1 MQSRAGTE
9 NFAGLYAFEVTA
21 EIGAVL
27 LCKFVDVGFD
37 FLVGIA
43 LGHLAFLRISHTV
56 LQSDHH
62 HHS

>member
-1 MQSRAGTE
+1 MQSGQARRILPV
-9 NFAGLYAFEVTA
+9 LYAFEVTA

-27 LCKFVDVGFD
+27 LCKFVDVGFG

-56 LQSDHH
+56 LQSNHH